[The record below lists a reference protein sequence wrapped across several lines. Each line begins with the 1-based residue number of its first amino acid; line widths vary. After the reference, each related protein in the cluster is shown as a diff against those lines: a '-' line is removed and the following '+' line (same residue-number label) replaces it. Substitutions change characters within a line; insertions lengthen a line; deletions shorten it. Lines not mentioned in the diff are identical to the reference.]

1 MVLGKTKTKAN
12 GNGSELE
19 SDCPSATDE
28 TQQQRNTVVQ
38 GKEMGETN
46 ETAADK
52 QKKETLTVIPP
63 TPIENQRLNT
73 GKPLLTWDA

>member
-1 MVLGKTKTKAN
+1 M
-12 GNGSELE
+12 E
-19 SDCPSATDE
+19 
-28 TQQQRNTVVQ
+28 
-38 GKEMGETN
+38 ETN

-52 QKKETLTVIPP
+52 QKKETLTVIPS